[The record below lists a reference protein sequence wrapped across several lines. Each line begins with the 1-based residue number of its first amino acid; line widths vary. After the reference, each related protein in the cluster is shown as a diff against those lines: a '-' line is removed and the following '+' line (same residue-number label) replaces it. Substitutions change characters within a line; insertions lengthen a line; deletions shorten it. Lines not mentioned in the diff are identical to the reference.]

1 MRREEAMMG
10 TVLAHGG
17 KRSAP
22 PPEPTPGASRA
33 AALLFAIGPDA
44 AAAVFAKLDER
55 ELRLIATGAKSLR
68 RQAQALVPAAVDTF
82 LDEMEGIAGQALAG
96 TEALRDAAMRAHG
109 EELARRVF
117 DDESGDVLTQVAQA
131 DPESLAMVLAHEQPQ
146 TVALILSSLDAARAS
161 AVLER
166 MPDWQRADV
175 LRRMATI
182 DAVAPEVLHEI
193 AAALSTE
200 LRALVAG
207 GMRKV
212 NGKAIALDVLRR
224 CPAAQQTEVITEI
237 EKDNATLAAE
247 LRGRLFTFE
256 DLKKIA
262 DRDLQTLLREIDGS
276 KLTVALKGASAQVRQ
291 KFLANLSQRAAEM
304 LEDDLAAMGPVKL
317 STVESAQADIA
328 RLAQEAAQA
337 GRITILG
344 ANEQML

>member
-1 MRREEAMMG
+1 MRPEEGSPA
-10 TVLAHGG
+10 VARAG
-17 KRSAP
+17 KRPAP
-22 PPEPTPGASRA
+22 PADPTPGVSRA
-33 AALLFAIGPDA
+33 AALLLAIGPEA

-68 RQAQALVPAAVDTF
+68 KQAPALVPAAVDTF
-82 LDEMEGIAGQALAG
+82 LDEMEGVAGQAAAG
-96 TEALRDAAMRAHG
+96 AEALRDAAMRAHG

-117 DDESGDVLTQVAQA
+117 DDESGDVLTQVAEA
-131 DPESLAMVLAHEQPQ
+131 DPESLAMVLAHEQQQ

-166 MPDWQRADV
+166 MPDGQRADI

-224 CPAAQQTEVITEI
+224 CAPQQQTEVISEI

-256 DLKKIA
+256 DLKKLT
-262 DRDLQTLLREIDGS
+262 DRDLQALLREIEGN
-276 KLTVALKGASAQVRQ
+276 KLTVALKGASAEVRQ
-291 KFLANLSQRAAEM
+291 KFLANLSQRAAQM

-317 STVESAQADIA
+317 STVETAQAEIA
-328 RLAQEAAQA
+328 RLAQEAAHA
-337 GRITILG
+337 GRITIVG
-344 ANEQML
+344 ANERML